1 MGQTQMVYPTQGGAA
16 MVPQQVPTQ
25 AYSNVI
31 PFPQATPGMQPGYSQ
46 YGQTP
51 YSSPSTPTTEQLL
64 AQTIQALA
72 SGQSGQAL
80 SQPQVALPQA
90 QVGMSQGYQVSQGY
104 PQAQYQTPYQTS
116 PQTYTQQ
123 AANYQPLP
131 SNYTAANSPSS
142 LEVTRL
148 EMAVNQEANQKG
160 LATSDELARYFG
172 SPEIAATVQ
181 NAYATQLEDQ
191 LSQIV
196 PYAQQ
201 LEQAYQQY
209 DQLLT
214 GPIEQL
220 SDYYLQ
226 REEIEHAYGNPIQMY
241 KPQPMAPQRQGQQAY
256 GLPQADNYNPL
267 LNAASIAN
275 QYQQNAYAQP
285 QAAMRPQFPQVPV
298 GNGPVDANAL
308 IAQAPPSQRA
318 FLIDQLAKDGALRGF
333 QVRF

>member
-1 MGQTQMVYPTQGGAA
+1 
-16 MVPQQVPTQ
+16 
-25 AYSNVI
+25 
-31 PFPQATPGMQPGYSQ
+31 
-46 YGQTP
+46 
-51 YSSPSTPTTEQLL
+51 
-64 AQTIQALA
+64 
-72 SGQSGQAL
+72 
-80 SQPQVALPQA
+80 
-90 QVGMSQGYQVSQGY
+90 
-104 PQAQYQTPYQTS
+104 
-116 PQTYTQQ
+116 
-123 AANYQPLP
+123 
-131 SNYTAANSPSS
+131 
-142 LEVTRL
+142 
-148 EMAVNQEANQKG
+148 MAVNQEANQKG
-160 LATSDELARYFG
+160 LATSDELSRYFG

-226 REEIEHAYGNPIQMY
+226 REEIEHAYGNPIQQY
-241 KPQPMAPQRQGQQAY
+241 EPQPMAPQYQGQQAY

-308 IAQAPPSQRA
+308 ISQAAPSQRA
-318 FLIDQLAKDGALRGF
+318 FLIDQLAASGALRGA

>member
-1 MGQTQMVYPTQGGAA
+1 

-25 AYSNVI
+25 AYNNII
-31 PFPQATPGMQPGYSQ
+31 PFPQVTQGTPQGYSQ
-46 YGQTP
+46 SGQTQ
-51 YSSPSTPTTEQLL
+51 YSSPSTEQLL

-72 SGQSGQAL
+72 SGQNGQAL

-90 QVGMSQGYQVSQGY
+90 QVGLPQGYQVNQGY
-104 PQAQYQTPYQTS
+104 PQALYQTPYQTS

-160 LATSDELARYFG
+160 LATSDELSRYFG

-226 REEIEHAYGNPIQMY
+226 REEIEHAYGNPIQQY
-241 KPQPMAPQRQGQQAY
+241 EPQPMAPQYQGQQAY

-308 IAQAPPSQRA
+308 ISQAAPSQRA
-318 FLIDQLAKDGALRGF
+318 FLIDQLAASGALRGA